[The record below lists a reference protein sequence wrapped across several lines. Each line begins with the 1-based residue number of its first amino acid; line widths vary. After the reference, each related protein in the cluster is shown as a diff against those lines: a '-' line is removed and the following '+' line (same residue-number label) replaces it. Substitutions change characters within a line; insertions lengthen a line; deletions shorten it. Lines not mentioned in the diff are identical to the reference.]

1 MIEVYGD
8 GGRPQIEAN
17 GKAIADSQTEAV
29 TVDEILSDGRGA
41 GKPLDPDR
49 HLTEMPRR

>member
-29 TVDEILSDGRGA
+29 TVDEILSDGRGN
-41 GKPLDPDR
+41 DR
-49 HLTEMPRR
+49 RALPSLTM